1 MMRSRLVLAL
11 LLGLTVVV
19 ALFGVHRWYDS
30 RQATARKVAEQSRP
44 SLTGTP
50 QSVAPD
56 LKLTLLDGQEVRLR
70 DLHGKVVLL
79 NFWATWCPP
88 CKAEMPD
95 LEALYREYGDAR
107 DFIVVGVNFEEET
120 GPVQAFVDEWA
131 LTFPVWLDSNGEA
144 GGKLGVRG
152 LPASF
157 IIDREGYI
165 RDAWNGQ
172 IARDAMLARLARVW

>member
-1 MMRSRLVLAL
+1 MRNRVVLWF
-11 LLGLTVVV
+11 LLGLTVLTATLGSYV
-19 ALFGVHRWYDS
+19 WYEA
-30 RQATARKVAEQSRP
+30 RQAAVEKVAEQSRP

-50 QSVAPD
+50 QAVAPNFD
-56 LKLTLLDGQEVRLR
+56 LVALDGRAVSLEDLR
-70 DLHGKVVLL
+70 GKVVLL

-107 DFIVVGVNFEEET
+107 DFVVVGANAQEGAELVAAFAEER
-120 GPVQAFVDEWA
+120 A
-131 LTFPVWLDSNGEA
+131 LTFPILLDSDGTA
-144 GGKLGVRG
+144 MAQYGVRP
-152 LPASF
+152 LPTTF

-172 IARDAMLARLARVW
+172 IAREAMLARLARVW